1 MKRLANIGLLITS
14 LFGYTE
20 WGKGRS
26 AFLYEIEYELLFRQ
40 PHLLESL
47 THPLILGSLGG
58 QLILLYCAI
67 KNNSSKKLN
76 LLGLVL
82 LSLLMLLVLLV
93 GILSSNFKIIL
104 STTPFLCFTVLLII
118 AIKKERL
125 KTSL

>member
-26 AFLYEIEYELLFRQ
+26 AFLYEMEYELLFRQ
-40 PHLLESL
+40 THLLESL
-47 THPLILGSLGG
+47 THPIVIASLSG
-58 QLILLYCAI
+58 QLILFYCVF
-67 KNNSSKKLN
+67 KKDCSKTLN
-76 LLGLVL
+76 ITGVVL

-93 GILSSNFKIIL
+93 GILSSNIKIIL
-104 STTPFLCFTVLLII
+104 SALPFLCFTLFLII
-118 AIKKERL
+118 TIKKERP